1 MPDARLTRACAHKH
15 LMSAFDG
22 KADIDR
28 DVPRWCLTQCAH
40 SVVMIG
46 ATQAIIEFHSAALKS
61 LL

>member
-1 MPDARLTRACAHKH
+1 
-15 LMSAFDG
+15 MSAFDG
-22 KADIDR
+22 KVDIDR

-46 ATQAIIEFHSAALKS
+46 ATRAIIESYSAALKT